1 MQNILKNAPGASQ
14 SVGSWILLAILTGYV
29 FAFLFLFQFAAYA
42 ATIPFFNFNFEK
54 MVSVLQNPYGNNA
67 AKMPL
72 MLIQATTAIGA
83 FILAPML
90 FIHKNLKMNLKDFLK
105 VPQPAF
111 YPIAMTFVLI
121 FCFMVSNSI
130 LIEWNQNMV
139 LPEALS
145 GVEKWA
151 KDTELRM
158 EQLTK
163 YLTAFDSVWQYIIAL
178 VVIAIIPAIGEE
190 LLFRGLIQNLFYST
204 FKNAHVAIWVSAFI
218 FSVFH
223 MQFYGVL
230 PRMML
235 GILFGYLYYWSGSLS
250 LAMIGHFI
258 NNAFS
263 LTMFYLSQQGMI
275 DITPDDLEKSPSFYV
290 ILLFLGVG
298 FPLLFLFRKYFKT
311 QHE

>member
-14 SVGSWILLAILTGYV
+14 SVGPWILLAILTGYV

-42 ATIPFFNFNFEK
+42 ASVPFFDFNFEK
-54 MVSVLQNPYGNNA
+54 MVATLQNPYGNSD

-90 FIHKNLKMNLKDFLK
+90 FIRKNLKMNFQAFLK
-105 VPQPAF
+105 VPSPAF
-111 YPIAMTFVLI
+111 YPIAMTTVLI

-130 LIEWNQNMV
+130 LIEWNRNMV
-139 LPEALS
+139 LPEVLS
-145 GVEKWA
+145 GLEKWA
-151 KDTELRM
+151 TDTEQRM
-158 EQLTK
+158 EQLTH
-163 YLTAFDSVWQYIIAL
+163 YLTAFDSIWQYLIAL
-178 VVIAIIPAIGEE
+178 IVIAVIPAIGEE
-190 LLFRGLIQNLFYST
+190 LLFRGLIQNLFHSA
-204 FKNAHVAIWVSAFI
+204 FKNAHLAIWLSAFL

-235 GILFGYLYYWSGSLS
+235 GVLFGYLYYWSGSLS

-263 LTMFYLSQQGMI
+263 LTMFYMSQQGII
-275 DITPDDLEKSPSFYV
+275 DLAPEDLEKSPSFYV
-290 ILLFLGVG
+290 ILLFLGIG